1 MGQTI
6 WDVLASYEGCW
17 VAVDKKGVVV
27 ARSGSLEETTRLVG
41 ADVHR
46 VTFLY
51 AAGPS
56 EEPAES
62 SRS

>member
-17 VAVDKKGVVV
+17 VAVDRDGNVV
-27 ARSGSLEETTRLVG
+27 ARAGTLGEAAGLVEERR
-41 ADVHR
+41 HR

-51 AAGPS
+51 AAGP
-56 EEPAES
+56 AENEAVKS
-62 SRS
+62 